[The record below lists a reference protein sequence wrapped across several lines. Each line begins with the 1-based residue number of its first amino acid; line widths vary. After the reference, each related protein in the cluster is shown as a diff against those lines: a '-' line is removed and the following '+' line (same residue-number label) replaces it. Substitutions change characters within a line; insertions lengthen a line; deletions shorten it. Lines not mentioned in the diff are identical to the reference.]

1 MSEKRSF
8 AFPFVAISRTFAELR
23 DSVFVVLKLE
33 FLGISNDR
41 YFLFA
46 RSGFDFRLGKTRR
59 PLLGECVA
67 CPRGRSFPAGPHT
80 ELCLED
86 DHASRLYLTAALMVG
101 YAG

>member
-1 MSEKRSF
+1 MPHFPDKIGERKSDNCFQVSVFISYLAFPLMSEKRSF

-46 RSGFDFRLGKTRR
+46 RSGFDFSLGKTRR
-59 PLLGECVA
+59 PRLGE
-67 CPRGRSFPAGPHT
+67 
-80 ELCLED
+80 
-86 DHASRLYLTAALMVG
+86 
-101 YAG
+101 